1 MSIISLR
8 QAVVAVVLS
17 MAIGAAASP
26 TLEARVCCGSAAN
39 CPSHCNRVS
48 IALVSYVGDEGC

>member
-26 TLEARVCCGSAAN
+26 LEDRSTCCGSQAN
-39 CPSHCNRVS
+39 CPSHCVRCF
-48 IALVSYVGDEGC
+48 EC